1 MKYQLTALEARVI
14 GCLLEKQVTTPEQ
27 YPLSVNGV
35 VTACNQKTNREP
47 VMNLSESEVQEQ
59 LDNLVKRHYLR
70 TVSGFGNRVTKYEQ
84 RFCNSEFGDLK
95 LSAAEVALITTLLL
109 RGAQTPGE
117 LRSRAARMYEF
128 SDMAEVESTL
138 EQLVNREDGPFVVR
152 LAREP
157 GKREN
162 RYMHLFSGEVEDQPA
177 VTDMS
182 NAVDGDLQARV
193 EALEIEVAELKQ
205 RLDSLLAA
213 ASDWT
218 LQGAWS
224 PTRAKALPICES
236 WRIPYA
242 DSLSSLAASCDAVF
256 VHSSTASH
264 FDVVSTLLNAGVHV
278 CVDKP
283 LAENLRDAE
292 RLVELAARKKLTL
305 MVGFNRRFAP
315 LYGELKTQLAT
326 AASLRMDKHRSN
338 SVGPHDLYFTLLD
351 DYLHVVDTA
360 LWLSGGKA
368 SLDGGTLLTND
379 AGEMLFAEHHF
390 SAGPLQ
396 ITTCMHRRAGSQRET
411 VQAVTDGAL
420 IDITDMREW
429 REERGQ
435 GVVHKPIPGWQ
446 STLEQRGFVGCARHF
461 IECVQNQTVP
471 QTAGEQAVL
480 AQRIVDKIWRDAMSE

>member
-1 MKYQLTALEARVI
+1 MVTGAGGSV
-14 GCLLEKQVTTPEQ
+14 CLDVTR
-27 YPLSVNGV
+27 
-35 VTACNQKTNREP
+35 C
-47 VMNLSESEVQEQ
+47 
-59 LDNLVKRHYLR
+59 LV
-70 TVSGFGNRVTKYEQ
+70 
-84 RFCNSEFGDLK
+84 
-95 LSAAEVALITTLLL
+95 A
-109 RGAQTPGE
+109 
-117 LRSRAARMYEF
+117 
-128 SDMAEVESTL
+128 
-138 EQLVNREDGPFVVR
+138 
-152 LAREP
+152 
-157 GKREN
+157 
-162 RYMHLFSGEVEDQPA
+162 
-177 VTDMS
+177 
-182 NAVDGDLQARV
+182 
-193 EALEIEVAELKQ
+193 
-205 RLDSLLAA
+205 
-213 ASDWT
+213 
-218 LQGAWS
+218 QGAWS
-224 PTRAKALPICES
+224 PTRAKALPICDS

-305 MVGFNRRFAP
+305 MVGFNRRFVHVCVDKPLAENLRDAERLVELAARKKLTLMVGFNRRFAP

-326 AASLRMDKHRSN
+326 ASSLRMDKHRSN

-360 LWLSGGKA
+360 LWLSGGQA